1 MANYYDALNNL
12 IGPFKEYVTEDKI
25 ASLFSIQSI
34 SEDAQN
40 HTQSFVS

>member
-1 MANYYDALNNL
+1 MMIFTKINSIFDWP
-12 IGPFKEYVTEDKI
+12 IKEYVTEYKI

>member
-1 MANYYDALNNL
+1 MIFAKINSIFDW
-12 IGPFKEYVTEDKI
+12 PTKEYVTEDKI
-25 ASLFSIQSI
+25 VSLFSIHCI